1 MTQRSILITGC
12 SSGIGLAAAKAMQ
25 ERGWRVFA
33 AARRMQDVE
42 KLNELGV
49 TGVQLELTDSDSIR
63 KAVATVLQATGGT
76 LDALFNNAGVLMAGA
91 TEDLSRDMVRHQF
104 ETNVFGPMEL
114 IRHVLPVM
122 RKQGHGRIVQNS
134 SILGVVTIPYY
145 GAYNASKYALE
156 GFTLTLRDECR
167 GTGIEVCLINP
178 GPIKTELRAHAHDIY
193 RATIAT
199 VSGSAHQATYEKLE
213 KDYFPKDQKP
223 KKLQASPD
231 IVTQALIHAVESK
244 RPNIHYYVGT
254 PAKLV
259 AWFHKI
265 LPERLFMWLFLKVK
279 G

>member
-12 SSGIGLAAAKAMQ
+12 SSGIGLASAKALK

-33 AARRMQDVE
+33 AARRAQDVE
-42 KLNELGV
+42 KLNELGLN
-49 TGVQLELTDSDSIR
+49 GIQLDLTDSHSIR
-63 KAVATVLQATGGT
+63 QAVATVIQATGGT

-91 TEDLSRDMVRHQF
+91 TEDLTRDMIRQQF

-114 IRHVLPVM
+114 IKHVLPVM

-167 GTGIEVCLINP
+167 GSGIEVSLINP

-193 RATIAT
+193 RATIANA
-199 VSGSAHQATYEKLE
+199 VNSAHQATYAKLE
-213 KDYFPKDQKP
+213 KEYFPKDKKP

-231 IVTQALIHAVESK
+231 IVVKQLIHALESK
-244 RPNIHYYVGT
+244 HPRIHYFVGL
-254 PAKLV
+254 PAKLI
-259 AWFHKI
+259 AWFHKF
-265 LPERLFMWLFLKVK
+265 LPERFFMWLFNKVQ